1 MKRYTHVALA
11 ILLLG
16 FTEQSCKKDSNESFS
31 RVEKFENL
39 LSLPGSAQMKI
50 AYAEL
55 AAPEKAEFWKYNLR
69 KKMDGLTN
77 SEKNLVNEML
87 VQLSPTTYENGSNEN
102 IKMKTLIV
110 PNWLSKAENVF
121 TKSKLW
127 ELFYFIEGEE
137 VVDVTPLSYVLEQT
151 VPGTVIYD
159 ESAPNC
165 LCNIGSAYTCKKKEI
180 TVGTTG
186 ITYKLTYGS
195 CSYSKSNGVCDRDD
209 YGCGYMALWSCN
221 GNTCTF

>member
-16 FTEQSCKKDSNESFS
+16 FTGQSCKKDSNESFS
-31 RVEKFENL
+31 RVEKFDNL
-39 LSLPGSAQMKI
+39 LSLPGSDRVRI
-50 AYAEL
+50 AYSEL

-69 KKMDGLTN
+69 KKMDGMTAVQWKLI
-77 SEKNLVNEML
+77 SEINRLI
-87 VQLSPTTYENGSNEN
+87 SPAIYEDGSNEN

-110 PNWLSKAENVF
+110 PNWLSRADNVF

-127 ELFYFIEGEE
+127 ELFYFMEGEK
-137 VVDVTPLSYVLEQT
+137 VINVNPQPYVLEQT
-151 VPGTVIYD
+151 EPVSSFYD

-165 LCNIGSAYTCKKKEI
+165 LCNIGSAYTCRKKEI
-180 TVGTTG
+180 SVGLTSTG
-186 ITYKLTYGS
+186 IKETYGS
-195 CSYSKSNGVCDRDD
+195 CSYNKNNGVCDRDD
-209 YGCGYMALWSCN
+209 YGCGFMGWWACN

>member
-16 FTEQSCKKDSNESFS
+16 FTGQSCKKDSNESFS

-39 LSLPGSAQMKI
+39 LSLPDPAQMKI
-50 AYAEL
+50 AYSEL

-77 SEKNLVNEML
+77 PEKNLVKEML
-87 VQLSPTTYENGSNEN
+87 VQLSPAAYENGSNEN

-110 PNWLSKAENVF
+110 PNWLSRAENVF

-127 ELFYFIEGEE
+127 ELFYFMEGGKTVE
-137 VVDVTPLSYVLEQT
+137 VSPLSYVLEQT
-151 VPGTVIYD
+151 EPGTEFYN

-165 LCNIGSAYTCKKKEI
+165 LCNIGSRYTCRKREI
-180 TVGTTG
+180 SVGTNGAG
-186 ITYKLTYGS
+186 IKDTYGS
-195 CSYSKSNGVCDRDD
+195 CSYSKNNGVCDRDD
-209 YGCGYMALWSCN
+209 YGCGFMTWWPCN
-221 GNTCTF
+221 GNTCSF